1 MTEPVASVWVDGI
14 ATASM
19 SVHDRGLA
27 YGDGLFETMRLRA
40 GAIVNLERH
49 LARLAQGCE
58 TLEIQGID
66 PAELRLEL
74 GTLADAQ
81 PDGTLKL
88 VVTRG
93 AGSRGYRPPRTAR
106 PTRVLMWSPA
116 RAEDTVAATNG
127 VRVRL
132 CRTPATENSRLAGL
146 KHLNRL
152 DNVLARAEWSDE
164 AIAEGLMRDS
174 RGAIVGGTMSN
185 LFAVRGGTVVTPR
198 IERAG
203 VRGVQRARVI
213 EATGRLQL
221 RVEELELAP
230 ADLTAADELF
240 LTNAVIGIWPIAEL
254 DGRGFAV
261 GSTTR
266 RLQRELE
273 V

>member
-1 MTEPVASVWVDGI
+1 MTDPAATVWVDGI
-14 ATASM
+14 ATASL

-40 GAIVNLERH
+40 GAIANLERH

-58 TLEIQGID
+58 ALEIHGID
-66 PAELRLEL
+66 AAGLRIELD
-74 GTLADAQ
+74 TLAAAK

-93 AGSRGYRPPRTAR
+93 SGSRGYRPPRTAR
-106 PTRVLMWSPA
+106 PTRVLIWSPP
-116 RAEDTVAATNG
+116 RAEDTEAAASG

-164 AIAEGLMRDS
+164 AIVEGLMRDS

-185 LFAVRGGTVVTPR
+185 VFAVCAGALMTPR

-213 EATGRLQL
+213 EAAGRLQL
-221 RVEELELAP
+221 RVAELELTP

-254 DGRGFAV
+254 EGRGFAV
-261 GSTTR
+261 GNTTR
-266 RLQRELE
+266 RLQQELAL
-273 V
+273 